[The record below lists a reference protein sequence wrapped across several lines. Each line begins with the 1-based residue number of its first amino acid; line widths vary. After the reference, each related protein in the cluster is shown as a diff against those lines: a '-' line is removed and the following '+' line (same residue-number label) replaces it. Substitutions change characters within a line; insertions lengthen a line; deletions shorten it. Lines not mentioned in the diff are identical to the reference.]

1 MNMCISFLKG
11 LYLELKHIFNNA
23 LSLSFLPSIV
33 IMSSNL
39 DYDKISISLKHG
51 PDMTPVVEKN

>member
-1 MNMCISFLKG
+1 MCICFLKG
-11 LYLELKHIFNNA
+11 LYFELKHIFSNA
-23 LSLSFLPSIV
+23 LSLSFLPSTV

-39 DYDKISISLKHG
+39 DYDKISISLKDG